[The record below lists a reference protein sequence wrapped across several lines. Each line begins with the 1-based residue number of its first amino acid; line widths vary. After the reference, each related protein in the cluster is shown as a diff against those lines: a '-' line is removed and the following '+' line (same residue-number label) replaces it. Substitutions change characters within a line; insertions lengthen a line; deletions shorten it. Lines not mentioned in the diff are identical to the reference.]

1 MYISDKFLQ
10 FSVNECLKFRH
21 ILKINTCIVL
31 CLWQLKHCFYL
42 SHTERERGR
51 ERERE
56 RARELAS
63 ERARERARQR
73 HRLKFCNFLERS
85 RNQIHEQLIQHWSTK
100 FNTSEIQVFLMKT
113 SDLIKI
119 LGKLREM
126 N

>member
-1 MYISDKFLQ
+1 MHINDKFLQ

-31 CLWQLKHCFYL
+31 CLGQLKHCFHL
-42 SHTERERGR
+42 SHLYIHTHT
-51 ERERE
+51 
-56 RARELAS
+56 RAHTHTHTHTHTQIEI
-63 ERARERARQR
+63 
-73 HRLKFCNFLERS
+73 CNFLERS

-100 FNTSEIQVFLMKT
+100 FNTGEIQVFLMKT